1 MEKLT
6 KEKAIELYLKMVAS
20 ENSIVYGGRIE
31 LYSGKKIIATA
42 QIMEAKVTPE
52 AKLPCALYICPSGL
66 GGDFELTKEE
76 YDEIESK
83 TRSIL
88 LSKSE
93 EILNKIIE
101 Q

>member
-31 LYSGKKIIATA
+31 LYLGKKIVATA
-42 QIMEAKVTPE
+42 QVMEMKVSPE
-52 AKLPCALYICPSGL
+52 SKLPCALYICPSGL

-83 TRSIL
+83 TENIL
-88 LSKSE
+88 YSKSE
-93 EILNKIIE
+93 EILTKMIE
-101 Q
+101 S